1 MLSCEVVLT
10 MAAFYNVPGLETC
23 DLWLLK
29 DGGMEMMSLFLQ
41 SPQKS
46 LLVLPFNRDFS
57 YFQFGWGEHSPRVLY
72 CFSLCALG
80 KPLVLLVPVFYV
92 TQAGQYYMSCWPGT
106 VCLNKSRPMWRA
118 HPRVLPSHISTEENL
133 FWYRVPSLSHWRGLP
148 HRSRWTRN
156 FSLFGLI

>member
-57 YFQFGWGEHSPRVLY
+57 CFQFGWGEHSPRVLY

-92 TQAGQYYMSCWPGT
+92 TQAG
-106 VCLNKSRPMWRA
+106 
-118 HPRVLPSHISTEENL
+118 
-133 FWYRVPSLSHWRGLP
+133 
-148 HRSRWTRN
+148 
-156 FSLFGLI
+156 